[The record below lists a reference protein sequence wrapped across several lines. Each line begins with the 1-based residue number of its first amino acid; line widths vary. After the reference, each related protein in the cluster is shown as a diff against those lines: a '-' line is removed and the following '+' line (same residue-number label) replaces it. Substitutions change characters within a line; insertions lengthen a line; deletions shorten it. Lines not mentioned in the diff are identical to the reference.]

1 MVTNGSRGDKT
12 QKLCGHRL
20 RTGGPVSS
28 SGVWLEVTVHRGRK
42 LQKLGGNGDQQSI
55 GKKEEKVFSSQLHC
69 GVIHSWINTLFA
81 AFLI

>member
-55 GKKEEKVFSSQLHC
+55 GKKEEKVFSSHC
-69 GVIHSWINTLFA
+69 IVELYTAGLIH
-81 AFLI
+81 FLLPF

>member
-1 MVTNGSRGDKT
+1 MWT
-12 QKLCGHRL
+12 QATDWRASKQFWSVAGGH
-20 RTGGPVSS
+20 GA
-28 SGVWLEVTVHRGRK
+28 RGRK